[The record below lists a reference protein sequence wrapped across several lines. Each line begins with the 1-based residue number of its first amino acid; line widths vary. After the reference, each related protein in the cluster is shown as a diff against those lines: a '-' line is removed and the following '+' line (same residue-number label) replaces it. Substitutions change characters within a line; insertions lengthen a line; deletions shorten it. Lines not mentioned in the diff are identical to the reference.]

1 MKNIIH
7 KIAFFLVLF
16 TTITYS
22 QQEWKL
28 AKEKDNIKV
37 YLRNYKGGKLK
48 EFKAITTM
56 RASLNAV
63 NAVIKDVPNAKN
75 WINKIDESIL
85 LKQMPDGTLY
95 KYFVIAVPFPL
106 KNRDIIYHEHSV
118 QDKSDKSLTFSSIS
132 IPDYQPEKDG
142 LVRMVDSQGSWK
154 FTPKGNGELDVVYQ
168 LYADPA
174 GVPAWVV
181 NMMMVDGPII
191 TIENLKSQILKE
203 PYKSK
208 KYSYI
213 HE

>member
-1 MKNIIH
+1 MKNTFQ
-7 KIAFFLVLF
+7 KIAFFVVIL
-16 TTITYS
+16 ITNLQAQS
-22 QQEWKL
+22 DWQL
-28 AKEKDNIKV
+28 AKEKDGIKV

-48 EFKAITTM
+48 ELRAICTIKS
-56 RASLNAV
+56 SLHAV
-63 NAVIKDVPNAKN
+63 NAVMKDVPNAKN

-106 KNRDIIYHEHSV
+106 KNRDVIYHEHSV
-118 QDKSDKSLTFSSIS
+118 QEKSDKSLIFSSTS

-142 LVRMVDSQGSWK
+142 LVRMIDTQGSWK

-174 GVPAWVV
+174 GIPVWVV
-181 NMMMVDGPII
+181 NMMMVDGPIA
-191 TIENLKSQILKE
+191 TIGNLRNQVLKE

-208 KYSYI
+208 KYTYI